1 MTGEAKNERTVAES
15 RAGRMPGLSSLQLK
29 LIAVAAMLCDHGAIL
44 LTAPMSEPY
53 IYLRAVGR
61 LAFPL
66 YAFLLV
72 EGYYHTRDV
81 KKYAAR
87 LALFAL
93 LSEIPFDL
101 VVRGRAVD
109 WSIQN
114 VFFTLLIGLLMV
126 AGMDALRLRGK
137 RFLAVAVGIGA
148 LAAALLV
155 RCDYDVSG
163 VLMIFFFYLYREQ
176 KPVMCL
182 TVGAVMVVMIGG
194 LEIYGLLALFLIY
207 LYNGKKGPDIVNKY
221 VFYAFYPAHLLI
233 LWLIATYV
241 VR

>member
-1 MTGEAKNERTVAES
+1 MTEEAKNERTTAE
-15 RAGRMPGLSSLQLK
+15 GQVKMMPGLSSLQLK
-29 LIAVAAMLCDHGAIL
+29 LIAMVAMLCDHGAIL
-44 LTAPMSEPY
+44 LTEQWSEPY
-53 IYLRAVGR
+53 VYLRAFGR
-61 LAFPL
+61 LAFPI

-87 LALFAL
+87 LAIFAL

-101 VVRGRAVD
+101 AVRGQAID
-109 WSIQN
+109 WSMQN

-137 RFLAVAVGIGA
+137 RFLAVAAGIGA

-182 TVGAVMVVMIGG
+182 TVGAVMVVMMGG

-207 LYNGKKGPDIVNKY
+207 LYNGKKGPDILNKY

-233 LWLIATYV
+233 LWLIASYI
-241 VR
+241 